1 MTTGRTARGS
11 DDIKCFLNSD
21 GGIDCTFESDPTKR
35 TVFDR
40 LTGSVRSNTIDPRSD
55 DYRRILT
62 AAKRYRKSISP
73 PEF

>member
-1 MTTGRTARGS
+1 MTTGRT
-11 DDIKCFLNSD
+11 DDIKCFLNST
-21 GGIDCTFESDPTKR
+21 GGIDCSFQSDPAKR

-40 LTGSVRSNTIDPRSD
+40 LTGSVRSNTIDPTSD

-62 AAKRYRKSISP
+62 AAKRYRRSISP